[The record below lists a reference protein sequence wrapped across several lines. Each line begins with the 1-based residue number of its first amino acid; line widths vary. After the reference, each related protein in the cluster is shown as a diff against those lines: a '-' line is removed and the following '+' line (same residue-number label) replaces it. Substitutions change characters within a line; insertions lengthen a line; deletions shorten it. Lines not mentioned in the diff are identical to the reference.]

1 MSTVSG
7 LIITYLRKHPGSQN
21 PDIRRELARHGYTTF
36 TKKSL
41 NQLLYSLSP
50 DLLVWRDLPEGGRH
64 LVRGHSRGPF
74 SSGRGSRAEIR
85 WGMVEVVLNPRFCNQ
100 WSSVASRG

>member
-50 DLLVWRDLPEGGRH
+50 DLLVWRDLPEGGRT
-64 LVRGHSRGPF
+64 
-74 SSGRGSRAEIR
+74 
-85 WGMVEVVLNPRFCNQ
+85 
-100 WSSVASRG
+100 WSAAIPEDPSVPDAGLELRSDGAWSK